1 MWLHEDSAR
10 FGLEIG
16 EMGVH
21 KDSLGYRD
29 RRDGVA

>member
-1 MWLHEDSAR
+1 MGLHEGSAR

-16 EMGVH
+16 EMGLH
-21 KDSLGYRD
+21 KDSLGYID